1 VAAARPSQ
9 LTARSAGGCPLNL
22 ARKRRGRTIVGLLRV
37 AWQEYERDFARY
49 FASAMVFYALYSL
62 VPLLLL
68 VLSGLGLLLRFSRAA
83 AAAEQQVLTTVAA
96 GLGSDVQATIEL
108 LLGRLAQQSVVGA
121 AVSLLGL
128 VLAGSVLFRHLR
140 LSFRAIWKHD
150 PPLVSGSVLGVA
162 RALTLEYL
170 ASALIVLVGGLLLLM
185 ALALIAVTQWLSGLL
200 AGMPGAGDT
209 VTWLVALPISFA
221 LATLTFAV
229 LLQSLPPVRL
239 PWRHIWPAAL
249 VCAAAWTIAAEM
261 LVLYG
266 ALFGSSQGVYG
277 AIGGLLAVMLW
288 MNLVSQVLFFGGEL
302 CKVVWRREGTTT
314 TGSTADRQ
322 QSSSLVV
329 RTTKGELVNAPA
341 EGPEW
346 PR

>member
-1 VAAARPSQ
+1 MPAQPRAE
-9 LTARSAGGCPLNL
+9 
-22 ARKRRGRTIVGLLRV
+22 RRGRTIVGLLRV

-221 LATLTFAV
+221 LATLTFAL

-239 PWRHIWPAAL
+239 PWRHIWPAAW
-249 VCAAAWTIAAEM
+249 CAQRHGPSPPRCWCSTAPSSAAAR
-261 LVLYG
+261 G
-266 ALFGSSQGVYG
+266 F
-277 AIGGLLAVMLW
+277 
-288 MNLVSQVLFFGGEL
+288 
-302 CKVVWRREGTTT
+302 
-314 TGSTADRQ
+314 TAR
-322 QSSSLVV
+322 SEACSRSCS
-329 RTTKGELVNAPA
+329 G
-341 EGPEW
+341 
-346 PR
+346 